1 MSKRDYY
8 EILGVSKNASEEDI
22 RKAYRKVAMQYH
34 PDKNPD
40 NKEAEEKFKE
50 ASEAYEVLRDTDKRA
65 KYDRYGHAGLK
76 GGQDFHGF
84 SNVNDIF
91 SHFSDIFG
99 GSSIFDEFFGTTSRG
114 GHGGR
119 GRRRAQGTPGSDLRV
134 VLKLTLEEIA
144 SGVTKKLKIKKMVK
158 CPDCKGTGSDGGAS
172 TKTCP
177 ACNGT
182 GEVRTVSRS
191 VFGQFVN
198 IQPCANCNG
207 EGTVVDKP
215 CKKCSGDGRVQDEVT
230 VKIEVPAGVSD
241 GSYMTIRG
249 EGNAGLRGGQS
260 GDIVVVFQEIQHDY
274 FVREG
279 DDIIYNLYVSFPD
292 IVLGTEV
299 EVPTLNGKARLKID
313 PGTQNGK
320 MLRMREKGIQHLN
333 HHGAGDQ
340 LVRVNIFVPKKISNK
355 ERELLKELGDM
366 PNIKTESSTDEKS
379 FFKKFGF

>member
-8 EILGVSKNASEEDI
+8 EILGVQKNASEEEI

-34 PDKNPD
+34 PDKNPN

-50 ASEAYEVLRDTDKRA
+50 ASEAYEVLRDTDKRT

-84 SNVNDIF
+84 NNVNDIF

-99 GSSIFDEFFGTTSRG
+99 GSSIFDEFFGTSSRG
-114 GHGGR
+114 QGR
-119 GRRRAQGTPGSDLRV
+119 GRRRSQGTPGSDLRV

-144 SGVTKKLKIKKMVK
+144 FGVTKKLKIKKMIK
-158 CPDCKGTGSDGGAS
+158 CTDCNGTGSDGGSS

-198 IQPCANCNG
+198 IQPCSNCNG
-207 EGTVVDKP
+207 EGSVVDKP
-215 CKKCSGDGRVQDEVT
+215 CRKCSGDGRMQDEVT
-230 VKIEVPAGVSD
+230 IKIEVPAGVSD
-241 GSYMTIRG
+241 GSYMTLRG
-249 EGNAGLRGGQS
+249 EGNAGLRGGHS
-260 GDIVVVFQEIQHDY
+260 GDIVVVFQELPHDY
-274 FVREG
+274 FIREG
-279 DDIIYNLYVSFPD
+279 DDIIYNLFVSFPD

-299 EVPTLNGKARLKID
+299 EVATLNGKARLKID
-313 PGTQNGK
+313 PGTQAGK

-355 ERELLKELGDM
+355 EREVLKELADM
-366 PNIKTESSTDEKS
+366 PNIQIQGSSEDKS
-379 FFKKFGF
+379 FFKKFGL

>member
-8 EILGVSKNASEEDI
+8 EILGVQKNASEEEI

-34 PDKNPD
+34 PDKNPN

-50 ASEAYEVLRDTDKRA
+50 ASEAYEVLRDTDKRS

-99 GSSIFDEFFGTTSRG
+99 GSSIFDEFFGTSSRG
-114 GHGGR
+114 QGR
-119 GRRRAQGTPGSDLRV
+119 GRRRSQGTPGSDLRV

-144 SGVTKKLKIKKMVK
+144 FGVTKKLKIKKMIR
-158 CPDCKGTGSDGGAS
+158 CSDCNGTGSDGGSS

-198 IQPCANCNG
+198 IQPCSNCNG
-207 EGTVVDKP
+207 EGSVVDKP
-215 CKKCSGDGRVQDEVT
+215 CKKCSGDGRMQDEVT

-241 GSYMTIRG
+241 GSYMTLRG
-249 EGNAGLRGGQS
+249 EGNAGLRGGHA
-260 GDIVVVFQEIQHDY
+260 GDIVVVFQELPHDY
-274 FVREG
+274 FIREG
-279 DDIIYNLYVSFPD
+279 DDIIYNLFVSFPD

-313 PGTQNGK
+313 PGTQAGK

-355 ERELLKELGDM
+355 EREVLKELADM
-366 PNIKTESSTDEKS
+366 PNIKIPGSSDDKS
-379 FFKKFGF
+379 FFKKFGL